1 MASLTI
7 KKIEDRVLDRL
18 REQARQR
25 KLSLNAYI
33 RQLLTRS
40 AGLEPGMQAFSDLTP
55 LAGSW
60 TAEEE
65 AEFLEHTRSFRQI
78 DEDLWR

>member
-7 KKIEDRVLDRL
+7 EKVEERVLERL

-33 RQLLTRS
+33 RQILARH
-40 AGLEPGMQAFSDLTP
+40 AGLECGLQAFSDLTV

-60 TAEEE
+60 TSEEE